1 MGKNTDTGLGLAEFL
16 ATPAVEPASTEVSTS
31 ETTTE
36 LVKTEEAKTTE
47 PETKVEEKGQVA
59 EKPVGTETKTDS
71 VADTKIE
78 ELKPDP
84 WEDDANPYKQ
94 KFTVTEKRRADA
106 EKWANQNN
114 MDKLE
119 LQRQMKIINQKL
131 DGTYDPEA
139 EAKANEVQ
147 PEQIA
152 RTAENVG
159 RITASREAAYQIF
172 GEGDSA
178 KGEQVVA
185 QALWAE
191 NAPFRAIEHLPQV
204 QARVMNSPS
213 PVLEAMKIVE
223 EFAFAQKWGKT
234 PRDIEANIKKAYE
247 KEIEDRV
254 TKNLLEK
261 MKLKDNQ
268 PHGISEARSSIPG
281 GTNITQDAT
290 PLTQIFGR

>member
-1 MGKNTDTGLGLAEFL
+1 MAKEDTGLGLAEFL
-16 ATPAVEPASTEVSTS
+16 ATPAEPASAEASTEATPAPAETTEV
-31 ETTTE
+31 
-36 LVKTEEAKTTE
+36 KTTE
-47 PETKVEEKGQVA
+47 PETKVEEKEQVA
-59 EKPVGTETKTDS
+59 ETSAGTETKTDS
-71 VADTKIE
+71 AAEIKIE
-78 ELKPDP
+78 EPKSNA
-84 WEDDANPYKQ
+84 WEDDTNPYK
-94 KFTVTEKRRADA
+94 KRHADA
-106 EKWANQNN
+106 AKWANQVN
-114 MDKLE
+114 MQN
-119 LQRQMKIINQKL
+119 LQLQKQMEIINKKL

-139 EAKANEVQ
+139 EAKAEEIH

-159 RITASREAAYQIF
+159 RITASREAAFQIY
-172 GEGDSA
+172 GGGDND
-178 KGEQVVA
+178 KGQALVA
-185 QALWAE
+185 EKLWAE

-223 EFAFAQKWGKT
+223 EYAFAQKWGKSPT
-234 PRDIEANIKKAYE
+234 EIETNIKKAYE

-268 PHGISEARSSIPG
+268 PHGISEARSSLPG
-281 GTNITQDAT
+281 GTNITQDHT